1 MNRVSRW
8 LRPIVISS
16 LCSLFAIW
24 LFAEVR
30 QWVLRWEA
38 QRLLG
43 DLQSIRVEHST
54 AREANAAL
62 RKSGEIQSGCRED
75 QSATCYSQVLIR
87 FRLPEPL
94 CGSPDQHAKNW
105 LPRAIDHFGLRCSGV
120 GAMVITEHGVVTE
133 KSFFEEVN
141 LPVRDWY
148 LRGGAYVPSLA
159 VSSNEALRFRES
171 ELSSVAPSH
180 PLRYAHRYK
189 GPYGLGVQFL
199 SAEEPSEK
207 ASLMAFQFSCIT
219 RFLPCSDEREVL
231 PSGAKLLEEQ

>member
-1 MNRVSRW
+1 MNKVSRW
-8 LRPIVISS
+8 LRRIVISP
-16 LCSLFAIW
+16 LCLVFAIW
-24 LFAEVR
+24 LFAEAR

-43 DLQSIRVEHST
+43 DLQSIQVGHSS
-54 AREANAAL
+54 AGEADAAL

-87 FRLPEPL
+87 SRLPEPL
-94 CGSPDQHAKNW
+94 CGSPDEFAKNW
-105 LPRAIDHFGLRCSGV
+105 LPRVIDHLGLRCSGI
-120 GAMVITEHGVVTE
+120 GAMIITEHGVVTE

-148 LRGGAYVPSLA
+148 LRAGACVPSLA
-159 VSSNEALRFRES
+159 VSSNEALRFREFEQS
-171 ELSSVAPSH
+171 RVAPSH

-189 GPYGLGVQFL
+189 GPYGLGVKYL

-219 RFLPCSDEREVL
+219 RFFPCRDEREVL
-231 PSGAKLLEEQ
+231 PSGANLLEEQ